1 MTSTEALE
9 EMLSTLFDRGM
20 YGGMEPDDILAAL
33 PDDTAIVTVDSLA
46 AALHDR
52 SMRCNQNRHYC
63 ADPDSPGS
71 GHLRDARKLIKAAKE
86 ASDE

>member
-1 MTSTEALE
+1 MSHTRRSPCCESEAERFLIE
-9 EMLSTLFDRGM
+9 EWTLAGSDK
-20 YGGMEPDDILAAL
+20 
-33 PDDTAIVTVDSLA
+33 AIVTVDSLA